1 MYKENLEM
9 GIFEPSILLA
19 VFPYLFIGIFPVF
32 GLLVV
37 TKLLIDDR
45 QIKKQSL
52 GKNTDQSR

>member
-1 MYKENLEM
+1 ME
-9 GIFEPSILLA
+9 IFEPSVLLA

>member
-1 MYKENLEM
+1 M

-37 TKLLIDDR
+37 TKLLIGDR
-45 QIKKQSL
+45 QIKKQSP
-52 GKNTDQSR
+52 GKNTGQSH